1 MRSTIFG
8 KIRSQEDEVE
18 DEVVDNMVR
27 LKDMY
32 SRSQCLAAAPNT
44 ENVEECFTVGNGMS
58 ITTQELND
66 NFFRTQQIHLRRTL
80 QMICRDAWRLL
91 LLHCQHYRDTT
102 PV

>member
-44 ENVEECFTVGNGMS
+44 DNVEECFTVGNGMS

-80 QMICRDAWRLL
+80 QMI
-91 LLHCQHYRDTT
+91 
-102 PV
+102 